1 MEPVHRYLTG
11 RMEPVHRYL
20 TGRMEPVHHYL
31 TGRIVH
37 RLTRCWLSL
46 YLIKQLREPQTE
58 LLGV

>member
-20 TGRMEPVHHYL
+20 TGRMVQ
-31 TGRIVH
+31 GAD
-37 RLTRCWLSL
+37 SL

-58 LLGV
+58 LLEV